1 VTKAHRH
8 KGARKGIIKTYRDLL
23 IQQKAMV
30 LVMKIHQISKAFS
43 RDETYGLTAQM
54 RRCAIS
60 IPSNIAE
67 KEIE

>member
-1 VTKAHRH
+1 
-8 KGARKGIIKTYRDLL
+8 
-23 IQQKAMV
+23 
-30 LVMKIHQISKAFS
+30 MKIHQISKAFS